1 MHNIKTPASNFKERM
16 TQTKARKLAGWISDL
31 MQMIGRPLLRF
42 TDSSD
47 SLLFL
52 SLSLARHFVRG
63 TSFSLCAWGKRV
75 VAESAEGLVVSFVLV
90 ASAERGDTFCTE
102 LRARIATFYAE
113 SSCTSNLPWILKKFG
128 STTVDPTNKSLA
140 PVLSGYRFEGVKT
153 GGSGSGSCNLD
164 LSWHKLV
171 GTGTRAGPWK
181 KCFARSAI
189 GTMKKYFSKQG
200 KDMYYVKKG
209 DFFQSRLNFVI
220 IY

>member
-1 MHNIKTPASNFKERM
+1 MDFWPHAKDRTPLIALHRLF
-16 TQTKARKLAGWISDL
+16 
-31 MQMIGRPLLRF
+31 RF
-42 TDSSD
+42 SSF
-47 SLLFL
+47 SL

-63 TSFSLCAWGKRV
+63 TSFSLCAWGKGV

-113 SSCTSNLPWILKKFG
+113 SSYTSNLPWIFKNFG

-140 PVLSGYRFEGVKT
+140 PVLSGYWFEGVKT

-189 GTMKKYFSKQG
+189 GTMKKYFWKQG

-209 DFFQSRLNFVI
+209 NFFQSRLNFII